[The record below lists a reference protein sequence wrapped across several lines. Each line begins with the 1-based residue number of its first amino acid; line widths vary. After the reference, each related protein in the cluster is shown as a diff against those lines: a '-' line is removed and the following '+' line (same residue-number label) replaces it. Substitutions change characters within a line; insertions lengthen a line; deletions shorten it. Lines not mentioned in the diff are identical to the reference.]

1 MDLDGR
7 LLQAV
12 LDEES
17 RDLGTLVALQ
27 LDDLTHLLVL
37 DKGAV
42 AGELLRIC
50 MLVSLHLDGST
61 AVTVTLCAP
70 RRV

>member
-1 MDLDGR
+1 VDLDGR

-12 LDEES
+12 LDEKS

-37 DKGAV
+37 NKGAV
-42 AGELLRIC
+42 AGKLL
-50 MLVSLHLDGST
+50 
-61 AVTVTLCAP
+61 
-70 RRV
+70 